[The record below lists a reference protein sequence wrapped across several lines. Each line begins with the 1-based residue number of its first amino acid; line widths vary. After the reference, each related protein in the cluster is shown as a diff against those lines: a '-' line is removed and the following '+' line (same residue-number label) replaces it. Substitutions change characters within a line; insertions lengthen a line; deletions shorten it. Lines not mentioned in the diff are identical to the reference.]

1 MGVVMRRT
9 LIAALIGL
17 SAAGLVGCAPTPL
30 PPADGN
36 GFIRLP
42 PEAGGFVLDAD
53 RRATSHIAATL
64 TAPSR
69 QEGNPAAQAQALGF
83 FEFATV
89 ALNGPRWAGLNPL
102 AVVLLRQGRDELRAA
117 YGIRPDAP
125 AQVVVDSFFKA
136 ASALSVGDSV
146 GAVRSFPPGIL
157 TVPGEQVVARLAAQP
172 PLPRVADASAFAG
185 RALDRLDG
193 GGAKIRHGWLF
204 R

>member
-1 MGVVMRRT
+1 MLVEMHRT
-9 LIAALIGL
+9 AIAALMLGI
-17 SAAGLVGCAPTPL
+17 AACTPTPL

-36 GFIRLP
+36 GWINLP
-42 PEAGGFVLDAD
+42 PEAGGLVLDSD

-64 TAPSR
+64 TTPSR
-69 QEGNPAAQAQALGF
+69 QEGNPVAQAQALGF

-89 ALNGPRWAGLNPL
+89 ALNAPRWAGLNPL
-102 AVVLLRQGRDELRAA
+102 AVPLLRQGRDELRAA

-136 ASALSVGDSV
+136 ASALSVGDRI

-157 TVPGEQVVARLAAQP
+157 TVPGEQVVARLIDQP
-172 PLPRVADASAFAG
+172 PLPRVAEASAFAG
-185 RALDRLDG
+185 RAVNSLEG
-193 GGAKIRHGWLF
+193 GGAIIRQGWMF